1 MFTMKTPFATS
12 LFVVLSL
19 AHPLRAQNFIESIE
33 ALPKGSGDVVPM
45 LSDGE
50 PVLDL
55 KAQSNSS
62 EDPAVFASQDART
75 LEPALPRRRDTES
88 VVDLRVLQKPSLYHM
103 IAVGRHTNAAG
114 IPAESVKQDLA
125 LISATYRE
133 VGEVEADCQTISL
146 SVEQRIKLDSSK
158 VLEIVE
164 TEIQA
169 NPACACE
176 VIKSAITACDA
187 DSDLVVSMVEVTI
200 STAPEMMRI
209 ASQCA
214 IAAVPESLAAVQ
226 TLLARYDANAGD
238 GYSSKSAKST
248 KSAKGFESAVPSTVA
263 AISNPLDFPGNGPV
277 GPIQGGPG
285 GYPLIPVLPPVMIT
299 PPVVTAV
306 DP

>member
-1 MFTMKTPFATS
+1 MFIMKTPFATT
-12 LFVVLSL
+12 LFLVLSL
-19 AHPLRAQNFIESIE
+19 AHPLRAQNLIENIE
-33 ALPKGSGDVVPM
+33 ALPKGSGDLVPM
-45 LSDGE
+45 LSEGE
-50 PVLDL
+50 PVLEL
-55 KAQSNSS
+55 KVQSNSS

-88 VVDLRVLQKPSLYHM
+88 VVDLRVLQKPSLYHA
-103 IAVGRHTNAAG
+103 IAVGRPANPAG
-114 IPAESVKQDLA
+114 IPAESLKQDLA

-133 VGEVEADCQTISL
+133 VGEAEADCQRISL

-176 VIKSAITACDA
+176 VIKSAIIACDA
-187 DSDLVVSMVEVTI
+187 DSDLVVSMVEVAI

-214 IAAVPESLAAVQ
+214 IAAVPESLVAVQ
-226 TLLARYDANAGD
+226 ALLARYDANAGD
-238 GYSSKSAKST
+238 GDSSKSAKSA
-248 KSAKGFESAVPSTVA
+248 KSAKGFEAAVPSKVA
-263 AISNPLDFPGNGPV
+263 AVSNPLDFPGNGPV
-277 GPIQGGPG
+277 GPTQGGPG